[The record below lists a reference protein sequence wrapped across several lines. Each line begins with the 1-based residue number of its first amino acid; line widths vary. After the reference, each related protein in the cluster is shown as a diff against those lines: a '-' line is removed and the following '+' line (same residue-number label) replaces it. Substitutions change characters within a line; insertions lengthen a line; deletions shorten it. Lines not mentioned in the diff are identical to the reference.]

1 MLMIRA
7 QSQFDQCASIGRS
20 FGLPVVVGLITLHG
34 LLRSII
40 PHARR
45 FARQVVLTNQSLL
58 DFQGAL
64 PVNLLLSTRTP
75 AGSGF
80 PRPFARAVR

>member
-7 QSQFDQCASIGRS
+7 QSQFDQGASIGRG
-20 FGLPVVVGLITLHG
+20 FGLPIVVGLITLHG

-40 PHARR
+40 PYACR
-45 FARQVVLTNQSLL
+45 FPRQVVLTNQSLL

-75 AGSGF
+75 AGSRF
-80 PRPFARAVR
+80 PRPFTLAVR